1 MTGRLAGW
9 LFTMGNR
16 KNKKKKSTKIKHTQ
30 MKVNSCWQKRTCQKL

>member
-16 KNKKKKSTKIKHTQ
+16 KNKKKKIHLPKTLGDFDRII
-30 MKVNSCWQKRTCQKL
+30 